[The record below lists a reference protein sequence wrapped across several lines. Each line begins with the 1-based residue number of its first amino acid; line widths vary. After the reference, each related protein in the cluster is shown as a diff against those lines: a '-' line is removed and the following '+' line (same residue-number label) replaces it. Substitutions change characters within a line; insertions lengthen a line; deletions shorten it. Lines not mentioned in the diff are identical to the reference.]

1 MYTKPLHTS
10 FCGPHNIYKVFL
22 AGILSNTVYG
32 VHIRFWSPQTCPRKV
47 VQNLIIDVHWVF
59 RQGNVETCNA
69 IMYGVYTYLI
79 LSRQHSCTSIA
90 SLADP
95 HDNNP
100 VPYRCFAD
108 QCSLKTSVFVLLYKL
123 QVPQSTHTYLH
134 AVIAYSIHRLQAVV
148 AYSIHLCTLS

>member
-1 MYTKPLHTS
+1 MYIGCFDREMLKH
-10 FCGPHNIYKVFL
+10 
-22 AGILSNTVYG
+22 
-32 VHIRFWSPQTCPRKV
+32 
-47 VQNLIIDVHWVF
+47 
-59 RQGNVETCNA
+59 A
-69 IMYGVYTYLI
+69 IWYGVYIYLI